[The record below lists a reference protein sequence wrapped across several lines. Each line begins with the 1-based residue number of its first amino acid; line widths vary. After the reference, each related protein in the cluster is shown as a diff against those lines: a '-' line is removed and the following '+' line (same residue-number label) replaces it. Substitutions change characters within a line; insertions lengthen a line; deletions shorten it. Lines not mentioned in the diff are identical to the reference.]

1 MFATARRSCSMS
13 TASLAKVAAAARAAP
28 KAAAAAPKAAKAV
41 AAEAAKPK
49 RPARRFPL
57 KKALLQ
63 EQYTSTILKA
73 PAVLLVRAAGP
84 LAENE
89 WQTLR
94 DDLRPHGL
102 AVTSVSTGVFSVAA
116 KQYSPAARQ
125 FARNLDGQNLVIY
138 RSNKLVKENRK
149 KAALTMTPEELEAVK
164 PRKGSKRLPQFVEP
178 ALVQSLLDRLARAK
192 KLQITGAV
200 LDGNFYQ
207 LDGLQN
213 YATLPTM
220 DQLRG
225 QLVGLLSAP
234 ASRLTGLLSQS
245 QQSLVMLL
253 GQRVKDMEAAARG
266 DAPSA

>member
-1 MFATARRSCSMS
+1 MHKTHHVYLGSLLLFSLVTTTSVVDEQTTAGPVTTAPPALPALPALDPLLPALDPLLSAMFATARRSLSTS
-13 TASLAKVAAAARAAP
+13 TASLAKVATATAP
-28 KAAAAAPKAAKAV
+28 TAPKAAKAV

-73 PAVLLVRAAGP
+73 PAVLL
-84 LAENE
+84 
-89 WQTLR
+89 
-94 DDLRPHGL
+94 
-102 AVTSVSTGVFSVAA
+102 
-116 KQYSPAARQ
+116 
-125 FARNLDGQNLVIY
+125 
-138 RSNKLVKENRK
+138 
-149 KAALTMTPEELEAVK
+149 
-164 PRKGSKRLPQFVEP
+164 
-178 ALVQSLLDRLARAK
+178 
-192 KLQITGAV
+192 
-200 LDGNFYQ
+200 

-234 ASRLTGLLSQS
+234 ASRLTGILSQN

-253 GQRVKDMEAAARG
+253 GQRVKDMEGAAAGG
-266 DAPSA
+266 DAPLA